1 MLTGQGGGLHREIP
15 HKNRPFQLILA
26 QQLPQLFHQLAVAP
40 TALGRHVQADGVRNL
55 TQLGHGRIHRHLG
68 LTWELPLQRLI
79 ERRVHFDRGPLR
91 ATQIVF
97 GTIGQR
103 HRCGTKNLHG
113 NILDQVLDK
122 LGTIIV
128 GTPRL
133 VGLQHGELRGVGGIH
148 TLVAEI
154 PIHLENPFDTTDN
167 AAL

>member
-15 HKNRPFQLILA
+15 HKDRPFQLILA
-26 QQLPQLFHQLAVAP
+26 QQLPQLLHQLAVAP

-55 TQLGHGRIHRHLG
+55 AQLSHGRIHRHLG

-79 ERRVHFDRGPLR
+79 ERRVHFNRGPLR
-91 ATQIVF
+91 TTQIVF
-97 GTIGQR
+97 GTISQR

-113 NILDQVLDK
+113 NILDQVLDE
-122 LGTIIV
+122 LGAIIV
-128 GTPRL
+128 GAPRL
-133 VGLQHGELRGVGGIH
+133 VGLQHGELRGVGRVH

-154 PIHLENPFDTTDN
+154 PIHLKNPFDTTDN

>member
-1 MLTGQGGGLHREIP
+1 MLAGQGGGLHREIP

-26 QQLPQLFHQLAVAP
+26 QQLPQLLHQLAVAP
-40 TALGRHVQADGVRNL
+40 TTLGRHVQANGVRNL
-55 TQLGHGRIHRHLG
+55 AQLSHGRIHRHLG

-79 ERRVHFDRGPLR
+79 ERRVHFNRGPLR
-91 ATQIVF
+91 TTQIVF
-97 GTIGQR
+97 GTISQR

-113 NILDQVLDK
+113 NILDQVLDE
-122 LGTIIV
+122 LGAIIV
-128 GTPRL
+128 GAPRL